1 MLTCWPRHDKSAR
14 CTQQVS
20 NKCCLLHQS
29 RGFPIRCNGVRF
41 RMARLPA
48 RHSDDAQASPGST
61 VCGGGPALKKVSRG
75 CGSKPRQ
82 PSLFVA
88 SSSGGS
94 LVLFRSRYLRAEMA
108 STDALSS
115 RPGCGAAKQG
125 GMQPSVE
132 VPWQHQGPG
141 TLLSAAAWAAQSR
154 LRAHARSVGRL
165 LSDGRWSRGRLVVTQ
180 LSADDAGA
188 EGSMRHCADARPG
201 ELSTSTGSFSDA
213 RMWRDEGGLAMSI
226 ANQCSMHLVRPRVT
240 TIACGLCPVRRCKA
254 PFAWSPG
261 PGRRRQRCS
270 CTAKAWCCAPQSGRV
285 YVTARI
291 AVCPFSRCDKPHGF
305 P

>member
-1 MLTCWPRHDKSAR
+1 VAA
-14 CTQQVS
+14 
-20 NKCCLLHQS
+20 
-29 RGFPIRCNGVRF
+29 VR
-41 RMARLPA
+41 
-48 RHSDDAQASPGST
+48 
-61 VCGGGPALKKVSRG
+61 
-75 CGSKPRQ
+75 KPRQ

-154 LRAHARSVGRL
+154 QRAHARSVGRL

-291 AVCPFSRCDKPHGF
+291 AACPFSRCDRTPRLPVMELRAGGRAVDWRADSAPKS
-305 P
+305 